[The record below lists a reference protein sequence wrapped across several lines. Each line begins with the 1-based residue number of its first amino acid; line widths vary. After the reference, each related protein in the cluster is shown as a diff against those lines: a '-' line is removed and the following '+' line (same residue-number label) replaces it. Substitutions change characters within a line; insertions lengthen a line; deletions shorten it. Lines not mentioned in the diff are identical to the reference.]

1 MENTTKQRL
10 IEFLKSIEM
19 RPSTFE
25 KKCGFANG
33 YLSAL
38 KDSPSSER
46 IEIILKTF
54 PQLSRVWLLAGE
66 GPMLNEGTTITQSNV
81 NGDNNVN
88 TDLKN
93 AINEIG
99 EQRKITAKAQEQIDR
114 LLAIIERLT

>member
-1 MENTTKQRL
+1 
-10 IEFLKSIEM
+10 M
-19 RPSTFE
+19 RPAEFE
-25 KKCGFANG
+25 RRIGVSNG
-33 YLSAL
+33 YLYSL
-38 KDSPSSER
+38 HECPSNDKLSKIFEA
-46 IEIILKTF
+46 F

>member
-1 MENTTKQRL
+1 
-10 IEFLKSIEM
+10 
-19 RPSTFE
+19 
-25 KKCGFANG
+25 
-33 YLSAL
+33 
-38 KDSPSSER
+38 
-46 IEIILKTF
+46 
-54 PQLSRVWLLAGE
+54 
-66 GPMLNEGTTITQSNV
+66 MLNDGTTITQSNV

>member
-1 MENTTKQRL
+1 METTVKQR
-10 IEFLKSIEM
+10 IMTFLKCQEI
-19 RPSTFE
+19 RPAHFE
-25 KKCGFANG
+25 RKCGFSNG
-33 YLSAL
+33 YLASL
-38 KDSPSSER
+38 KDSPSTEKTNKILECYPILNR
-46 IEIILKTF
+46 I
-54 PQLSRVWLLAGE
+54 WLLTGE
-66 GPMLNEGTTITQSNV
+66 GPMLNDGTTITQSNV